1 MLYMFL
7 LYWNENDPPEGDTI
21 PKHFEF
27 ADAARE
33 RNAYVYSEALGGTAA
48 ATTVRP
54 AGRKMTTTDGPYV
67 ETKEAIGGF
76 YVLDCPDIDDALTQ
90 ARTIAEFSQAPV
102 EIRPVMDVP
111 GWDYG
116 ATSGRRRQAMG

>member
-1 MLYMFL
+1 MLYMLL
-7 LYWNENDPPEGDTI
+7 LYWNENDPSEDDTI
-21 PKHFEF
+21 PEHFKF
-27 ADAARE
+27 TDAARE

-54 AGRKMTTTDGPYV
+54 AVGKVTATDGPYL
-67 ETKEAIGGF
+67 ETKEVIGGF
-76 YVLDCPDIDDALTQ
+76 YVLDCQDLDDAIAQ
-90 ARTIAEFSQAPV
+90 ASAIAEFSKSPV

-116 ATSGRRRQAMG
+116 PSTGRQRHAMG

>member
-1 MLYMFL
+1 MLYMLL
-7 LYWNENDPPEGDTI
+7 LYWNESEPPEGDTI

-27 ADAARE
+27 ADAARA
-33 RNAYVYSEALGGTAA
+33 RDAYVYSEALGGTAL

-54 AGRKMTTTDGPYV
+54 EGAKMTTTDGPYA

-76 YVLDCPDIDDALTQ
+76 YVLDCAGLDEALEQ
-90 ARTIAEFSQAPV
+90 ASRLAQFSKSPV
-102 EIRPVMDVP
+102 EVRPVMDVP

-116 ATSGRRRQAMG
+116 TTAGRRRQAMG

>member
-1 MLYMFL
+1 MLYMLL

-27 ADAARE
+27 TDAARK
-33 RNAYVYSEALGGTAA
+33 RNAYVYSEALGGTGA
-48 ATTVRP
+48 ATTIRP
-54 AGRKMTTTDGPYV
+54 SGGKMTTTDGPYA

-76 YVLDCPDIDDALTQ
+76 YVLECPDLDDAIEQ
-90 ARTIAEFSQAPV
+90 AKAIAEFSQSPV
-102 EIRPVMDVP
+102 EIRPVMAVP

-116 ATSGRRRQAMG
+116 PTADRRRQAMG